1 MRSRTE
7 SNFVLCLLAL
17 FILAMGG
24 LFDDAR
30 AITTGNSF
38 HFQAAVG
45 CSLQCAATTSASYEQ
60 FSSGSCANQPDII
73 IRNIGTT
80 PVYFEIGLGGA
91 TSPIAGVPTTSAYG
105 SQVINP
111 GEADLLSKAQAD
123 TVSCVTST
131 STGTLVIT
139 PGVGN

>member
-7 SNFVLCLLAL
+7 SNFVLFLLAL

-30 AITTGNSF
+30 ALSTGNSF
-38 HFQAAVG
+38 HFQAAAG
-45 CSLQCAATTSASYEQ
+45 CSLACSATSSAAYVQLSA
-60 FSSGSCANQPDII
+60 GTCANQPDIAV
-73 IRNIGTT
+73 RNTGTT
-80 PVYFEIGLGGA
+80 PVYFEIGAGGA
-91 TSPIAGVPTTSAYG
+91 SSPVASVPTNAVYG

-111 GEADLLSKAQAD
+111 GESDLLSKAQAD
-123 TVSCVTST
+123 TLSCITST
-131 STGTLVIT
+131 STGTLIIT